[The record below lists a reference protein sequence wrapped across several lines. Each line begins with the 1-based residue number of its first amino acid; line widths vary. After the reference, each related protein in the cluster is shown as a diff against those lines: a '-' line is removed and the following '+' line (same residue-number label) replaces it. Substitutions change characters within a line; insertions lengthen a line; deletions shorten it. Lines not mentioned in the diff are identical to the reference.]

1 MMTGLLKAIYRPK
14 GEALEYATYGL
25 NLYGGCS
32 HRCRYCYNQYRFHRS
47 CNSLLKKAT
56 LENIESD
63 LNLIKGD
70 SEPVH
75 LSFVGDPYDLGRQ
88 DNSHTRKVLE
98 LFRGYDHPFQ
108 VLTKGGLKA
117 VKDFD
122 LYGPEDR
129 FGVTLTFIN
138 PVDSASWEPG
148 AALPANRIESLRMAH
163 EFGIKTWVSLEPVI
177 DPEQT
182 LVLIEETRDFVDFYG
197 VGKWN
202 HDKRANGVDWLKFR
216 ADAESLLKRN
226 GKAYK
231 IKAALGAE
239 AQRWKKTI

>member
-32 HRCRYCYNQYRFHRS
+32 HRCRYCYNQYRFHRT

-70 SEPVH
+70 REPVH

-98 LFRGYDHPFQ
+98 LFREYDHPFQ

-117 VKDFD
+117 AHDFD
-122 LYGPEDR
+122 LYGCDDR

-138 PVDSASWEPG
+138 PEDSTSWEPG
-148 AALPANRIESLRMAH
+148 AALPSERIKALETASNR
-163 EFGIKTWVSLEPVI
+163 GIKTWVSLEPVI
-177 DPEQT
+177 DPAQT
-182 LVLIEETRDFVDFYG
+182 LALIEATIEFVDFYG
-197 VGKWN
+197 VGRWN
-202 HDKRANGVDWLKFR
+202 HDTRANDIDWLKFR
-216 ADAESLLKRN
+216 ADAESLLKKL

-231 IKAALGAE
+231 IKAALE
-239 AQRWKKTI
+239 AVV